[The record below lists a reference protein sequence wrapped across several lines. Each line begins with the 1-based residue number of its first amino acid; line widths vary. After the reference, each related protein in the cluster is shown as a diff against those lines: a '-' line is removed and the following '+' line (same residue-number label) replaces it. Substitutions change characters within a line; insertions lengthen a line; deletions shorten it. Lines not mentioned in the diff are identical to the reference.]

1 MKKVL
6 ITMKVDVDLKGK
18 GYVEVETDY
27 DIDQGTSLL
36 RSFYTEMGLIDEVV
50 EEPLVDRAILDML
63 DFWRH
68 YYENEQRKIDSMMC
82 AINKE
87 MKTRIG

>member
-6 ITMKVDVDLKGK
+6 ITMKVDTDMNGK
-18 GYVEVETDY
+18 GFVEIETDH
-27 DIDQGTSLL
+27 DIDQKTTPL
-36 RSFYTEMGLIDEVV
+36 RSFYSGMGLMDEIV

-63 DFWRH
+63 DFWKH
-68 YYENEQRKIDSMMC
+68 YYENERRKIDSLLY

-87 MKTRIG
+87 MKTRIC